1 MCNSS
6 EITVEEMLIYYLLT
20 RYNFKIPC
28 FQRHYQWTIKN
39 VKELWSDLLHVKGKV
54 VNNEGFSYR
63 LGSIILYQK
72 TNKDF

>member
-1 MCNSS
+1 MS
-6 EITVEEMLIYYLLT
+6 IYYLLT

-39 VKELWSDLLHVKGKV
+39 VKELWLDILHVKEKV
-54 VNNEGFSYR
+54 ENLDEYFSYR